1 MTVHT
6 QLNNQLVTV
15 MLILIVM
22 KTAAMHE
29 DRVPHTSVSMRKNV
43 PTSTTCRCFNH
54 PQGKDEKLAIFKNT
68 SQVNTKILEFIY
80 SHCT

>member
-29 DRVPHTSVSMRKNV
+29 DRVPHTSVSMRTNV
-43 PTSTTCRCFNH
+43 PTSTTCRCFSD
-54 PQGKDEKLAIFKNT
+54 PQVKRLLRLLFYKSLSELK
-68 SQVNTKILEFIY
+68 
-80 SHCT
+80 